1 MQNATN
7 FLIQAIL
14 SIALY
19 IVLLRFWMQWV
30 RADFRN
36 EIGQFIISVTNP
48 IVIPLRKILPSIGT
62 VDTATVVLALV
73 VCVVKI
79 FAYLA
84 LSSQPTGI
92 VSFTQ
97 IATAYAL
104 MAIGLFIKSSIY
116 LFCAAIIIGIIA
128 SWINPHS
135 YHPVLGVAR
144 SIGEPLL
151 APARRLIPSF
161 GGLDFSP
168 MLVFLLLQA
177 SLFIVWQYLLPIPV

>member
-36 EIGQFIISVTNP
+36 ELGQFVITVTNP
-48 IVIPLRKILPSIGT
+48 IVIPLRKVLPSIGT
-62 VDTATVVLALV
+62 IDTATVLLTLLV
-73 VCVVKI
+73 SAIKI

-84 LSSQPTGI
+84 VSGYSTGI
-92 VSFTQ
+92 ANYV
-97 IATAYAL
+97 L
-104 MAIGLFIKSSIY
+104 MVIGLFIKSSIY

-135 YHPVLGVAR
+135 YHPVLSVAR
-144 SIGEPLL
+144 SISEPLL
-151 APARRLIPSF
+151 APARKLIPSM

-168 MLVFLLLQA
+168 MLVLLLLQG
-177 SLFIVWQYLLPIPV
+177 SLYIVWEYLLPIPV